1 MAHFLNTSS
10 NQVHSRVLRE
20 HSSSSV
26 PQATI
31 YSTPL
36 CHLSLS
42 LVWHGWH
49 FGYLQHQLSHESHS
63 FLYASSL
70 RLDSWALW
78 NPPHQRY
85 WHNAILQSLG
95 QVPFQKTPS
104 QPPLFF
110 AGVLHCCLGHLDGY
124 VSCVHHCCNVGDS
137 FCHLDVSERGTK
149 RSFGEFFVPMLTFFF
164 RQMNMLWLGWLIDWN
179 DLMTGNSC

>member
-110 AGVLHCCLGHLDGY
+110 LQVSYIVALDIWMVMSLVFIIVAMLETVFVTWMYQKGEQNEASVSSLYQCWHFFSDRWICCDWDDL
-124 VSCVHHCCNVGDS
+124 
-137 FCHLDVSERGTK
+137 
-149 RSFGEFFVPMLTFFF
+149 LTG
-164 RQMNMLWLGWLIDWN
+164 MI
-179 DLMTGNSC
+179 